1 MAHDRNTSTQETEAG
16 RYADNQKP
24 AWSTQQASD
33 QPGLLSQIL
42 SQKNQNQKKQQ
53 QNTLGLSFQFLLHL
67 AVGLLCYIVTL
78 FNFSHGGFV
87 IGCLVFAV
95 IDNVVVTFFKKYFLL
110 FLIVCICVWVCSC
123 EMQIF

>member
-1 MAHDRNTSTQETEAG
+1 MTIIHDRKAE
-16 RYADNQKP
+16 RYTDNQRP
-24 AWSTQQASD
+24 AWSTQRASD

-42 SQKNQNQKKQQ
+42 SQTNQNQKKQQ

-67 AVGLLCYIVTL
+67 AVELLCYIVTL

-95 IDNVVVTFFKKYFLL
+95 IDNVVVTL
-110 FLIVCICVWVCSC
+110 
-123 EMQIF
+123 